1 MANARLLAVS
11 HADAATITATSEA
24 LDADNLKD
32 TDVRKVWRSSSAA
45 AQTIT
50 MDFGSTKQSNVIH
63 LENVNLSSA
72 GAYTIQLSDDNFA
85 TILYSESFAKWGDD
99 LAHAAATHWFNTG
112 GHVLVD
118 GNGDTVVDGNGDQI
132 VSATWTL
139 PVSARYA
146 RVIVDDATNA
156 DGYLEIGRVKIG
168 KYFDAPN
175 SKNVAVGPG
184 LDYVER
190 GALLAT
196 RGGGFRSENKTPQ
209 RRLRVAWQWVHPT
222 DAYGIGGA
230 EFAELLRVTGHR
242 DDVLLS
248 VYPEDGESD
257 RERLHT
263 VLGRIT
269 DRSEIQG
276 TTLIKS
282 GADVALYSQLSIE
295 LTEAI

>member
-1 MANARLLAVS
+1 MASARIMGAS
-11 HADAATITATSEA
+11 WADDATITATSEA
-24 LDADNLKD
+24 MDADNLKD
-32 TDVRKVWRSSSAA
+32 TDVRKVWRSSGLAD
-45 AQTIT
+45 QTIT
-50 MDFGSTKQSNVIH
+50 MDFGSTKQSNVLH
-63 LENVNLSSA
+63 LENINLSSA
-72 GAYTIQLSDDNFA
+72 GAYTLELSDDNFA
-85 TILYSESFAKWGDD
+85 TIVYSENFGKWADD

-112 GHVLVD
+112 GHTLVD
-118 GNGDTVVDGNGDQI
+118 GNGDAIVDGNGDPI

-146 RVIVDDATNA
+146 RIIVEDASNA
-156 DGYLEIGRVKIG
+156 DGYLEIGRIKIG
-168 KYFDAPN
+168 RYFDAPN

-222 DAYGIGGA
+222 DAYTLGGN

-242 DDVLLS
+242 SDVLLS

-276 TTLIKS
+276 TELIKE
-282 GADVALYSQLSIE
+282 GADVLLYSQLSLE
-295 LTEAI
+295 VTEAI